1 MTTTTFDL
9 VHENRPCRVEER
21 RSAKTPRGFAGYMMV
36 KVRLVHSSAR
46 RVAWSASARS
56 PAASASPF
64 SPHPTP
70 RTRGDDGKDRMM
82 ARTLDETIS
91 YIETYL
97 DPAGEIKQEFL
108 ADPDA
113 QQDIDN
119 YARAAVAELNDVYA
133 DEGGAGVTDL
143 EMANYLWRLAELK
156 ANDEA
161 N

>member
-1 MTTTTFDL
+1 
-9 VHENRPCRVEER
+9 
-21 RSAKTPRGFAGYMMV
+21 
-36 KVRLVHSSAR
+36 
-46 RVAWSASARS
+46 
-56 PAASASPF
+56 
-64 SPHPTP
+64 
-70 RTRGDDGKDRMM
+70 MM